1 MMRDLEPGAKAPGS
15 LFLRATSPIIS
26 ASPVAMHAHLQQCLA
41 ILEDATRGGG
51 AECSVRKD
59 PNKWSAAEVVEHLQ
73 RAYSGTA
80 KGFERCLEKQAP
92 LATVQTFTQ
101 KLASFVLITLG
112 YFPPGREAPKHVVPT
127 GELDLQAVLDAVRRD
142 LARLDAAAIK
152 ARAQFG
158 GVKIVD
164 HPRLG
169 ALTIDEWMK
178 FHLVHTRHHE
188 QHIRA
193 RR

>member
-1 MMRDLEPGAKAPGS
+1 MHPHLEA
-15 LFLRATSPIIS
+15 
-26 ASPVAMHAHLQQCLA
+26 CLS
-41 ILEDATRGGG
+41 ILTDATRGGG

-59 PNKWSAAEVVEHLQ
+59 PQKWSVAEVVEHLQ

-80 KGFERCLEKQAP
+80 KGFERCLEKQTT
-92 LATVQTFTQ
+92 LATGQTLQQ
-101 KLASFVLITLG
+101 KVASFALITLG
-112 YFPPGREAPKHVVPT
+112 YFPPGREAPKHVIPT
-127 GELDLQAVLDAVRRD
+127 GELDLHAVLDAARRD
-142 LARLDAAAIK
+142 LQRLDAAAIK

-158 GVKIVD
+158 GAKIVD

-169 ALTIDEWMK
+169 ALTVDQWLR

-188 QHIRA
+188 KHIRS